1 MKNQDQ
7 EILQLLVL
15 LTDYFDINVWF
26 LVSKMRLKI
35 SRNLLRQISLVTL
48 TVCSTSVMI
57 ILFMQQNKIN
67 ICNSLKKFLIRYERK
82 DWSLTLK
89 SVNLVKFLLIKADS
103 ILNMKQPSNTSKVR
117 SFLGL
122 VTYCGK
128 FIPNFAAI
136 TKPLRWLTRQKAYFA
151 WNEKHESTYN
161 KIKTFISKATV
172 CS

>member
-26 LVSKMRLKI
+26 LASKMRLKI

-89 SVNLVKFLLIKADS
+89 SVNLVKFLLRP
-103 ILNMKQPSNTSKVR
+103 ILFWMWNNLQIQV
-117 SFLGL
+117 
-122 VTYCGK
+122 K
-128 FIPNFAAI
+128 FVVFWV
-136 TKPLRWLTRQKAYFA
+136 LLLTVVNLFQ
-151 WNEKHESTYN
+151 
-161 KIKTFISKATV
+161 ISQLLLNHWGD
-172 CS
+172 